1 MGACFRLIAS
11 NLRPNPNVLRYDDP
25 YEPTSF
31 ALERIA
37 ADDPF
42 RLLWPNTKKPS
53 PDKPFLPSLV
63 APSSFN
69 LLICVMRK
77 RVRRQSPSPKSLI
90 EETSRAKTLVKVHGG
105 TQCAQQ
111 LKNLDATGYTDIV
124 NAVSFPANALH
135 S

>member
-90 EETSRAKTLVKVHGG
+90 EETS
-105 TQCAQQ
+105 